1 MTADPTAAGA
11 AEATEAAGAGRAAR
25 NFRLGVL
32 YGALYQAGE
41 GFMDSN
47 TVIPLFV
54 SRLTASNG
62 LVGLASALGDLG
74 WLLPHPCGSQLNRRA
89 RKNGRSR
96 SRGYRIARLR
106 LQSPHGSP
114 RPASQPAS
122 A

>member
-32 YGALYQAGE
+32 NGALYQAGE

-54 SRLTASNG
+54 SRLTASNA
-62 LVGLASALGDLG
+62 LVGLASALGVGLA
-74 WLLPHPCGSQLNRRA
+74 P
-89 RKNGRSR
+89 
-96 SRGYRIARLR
+96 
-106 LQSPHGSP
+106 
-114 RPASQPAS
+114 PAPVWVAIETSGTEKR
-122 A
+122 